1 MKNPFIES
9 STLRQTLFKQVLP
22 LAFLTR
28 ALRVHP
34 GEWKL
39 LAWVTAIQLVTSA
52 SSIMINNVAQATFLK
67 RFGVHALPAVFLGE
81 ALITFFVAGLVSM
94 LMERYRSL
102 RVFTGLLLFYGVSAG
117 LLRMLLVT
125 DARWVYPVLY
135 ILKTQAVSILPILYW
150 DILGDL
156 FTTQQS
162 KRLYTLVTAGG
173 VVGTA
178 AGSLLTRSVAGWI
191 GTENI
196 LLLFTAG
203 MALAALLNTL
213 MDRVAGTSVQPH
225 SPVASTKE
233 KGIYGQMVR
242 DFIACTKQYPLLRY
256 MIILL
261 AIPNMLLP
269 IMDYQFNVL
278 VDHHFVSEAT
288 TLHFFGIYRGISNTV
303 IFLCLLVS
311 SRLITAWGI
320 PTSMLFHP
328 ANYALAFSGIL
339 LRFDILAGVYAKFTT
354 EVLKTVLNNPARSV
368 LYNFFPAHLR
378 SMVRVMLRGGVIRL
392 SDFAGSSLLILV
404 SGTISPRFLSVI
416 AIPLATIWV
425 VTSFRLKR
433 AYPSILVQSLSEQQI
448 DLEPI
453 EDDQLQ
459 MIAGSRQSLDNF
471 RRGLASDDGRVV
483 LNCAQLLI
491 RIRPSGWLDQVL
503 DATPSQEAQIQI
515 QLFSMLRPD
524 DVRGH
529 LADIYARAAAVPSDQ
544 QWIWL
549 DALSRLDPAGS
560 IPFLESHLTH
570 VDPRARIEAY
580 AGLGRCADPGHR
592 EAYRNHVRQLLDGGP
607 DQVRTA
613 VALAGKV
620 GDSVF
625 ENLLVD
631 TLSQSEDPE
640 TVGWALE
647 GLARMGHADLPDL
660 ALALTDHESARVR
673 LKALDT
679 LCTLSDRVP
688 LKPVVAMLKDSD
700 QAVRD
705 RARAFIKEK
714 GAGAADELLLSLAEP
729 SRRQRTEIA
738 RLLQHIG
745 LPGVT
750 LSGFVTAE
758 LKQAY
763 RFLDLARALDTAAG
777 GPEKDLLRAALL
789 EKQADTV
796 DIILHVLGTV
806 VFGERMR
813 VIVRAIGSENKR
825 EREDAVE
832 ALDTVLHGDIRRGL
846 MPLLD
851 EQSLQEILISGRMP
865 VKSWTR
871 ARYSPGE
878 ALSSL
883 LGEPD
888 SVLNALCLEVVQEN
902 PEIMAGVVHP
912 AGLSTVITTANARA
926 EPEADT
932 YFPGPSPAGR
942 TAVSCSLGQRIR
954 HLRAMP
960 LFQGIKIHE
969 LARMVSKAQ
978 LITVDQGEILMHKGG
993 VGNRIY
999 IVCQGSLSADDSP
1012 RSGEWSSGDI
1022 VGELACMDG
1031 AAQLVTVRCETRALL
1046 LSVSCDTFQQILL
1059 QFPVL
1064 ALNLCAVYSRWL
1076 KVYHQRLA
1084 GMDGVASHAGA

>member
-9 STLRQTLFKQVLP
+9 SMSRHTLFQQVLP

-39 LAWVTAIQLVTSA
+39 LAWVTAIQLVMSA

-102 RVFTGLLLFYGVSAG
+102 RVFTGLLIFYGLSAG
-117 LLRMLLVT
+117 LLRTLLGT

-213 MDRVAGTSVQPH
+213 MDRVAGTPVQPH
-225 SPVASTKE
+225 SPVAATKE
-233 KGIYGQMVR
+233 KGTYAKMVR

-288 TLHFFGIYRGISNTV
+288 TLHFFGIYRGVSNSV

-328 ANYALAFSGIL
+328 ANYVLAFSGIL

-392 SDFAGSSLLILV
+392 SDFVGSSLLILV
-404 SGTISPRFLSVI
+404 SGTINPRLLSVI

-425 VTSFRLKR
+425 VTSFRLRR

-453 EDDQLQ
+453 EDDQLK

-491 RIRPSGWLDQVL
+491 RIGPPGWVDQL
-503 DATPSQEAQIQI
+503 LETIPSQDAQIQ
-515 QLFSMLRPD
+515 QRLLSLLRPD
-524 DVRGH
+524 DVRSH
-529 LADIYARAAAVPSDQ
+529 LPVIYARASAVPSDQ
-544 QWIWL
+544 QWMWL
-549 DALSRLDPAGS
+549 DALARLDPAGS
-560 IPFLESHLTH
+560 IPFLESHADH

-580 AGLGRCADPGHR
+580 AGMGRSADPGHR
-592 EAYRNHVRQLLDGGP
+592 QAYRNHVRQLLAGGP

-613 VALAGKV
+613 VALVGKV
-620 GDSVF
+620 GDSTF
-625 ENLLVD
+625 EKLLVD

-640 TVGWALE
+640 T
-647 GLARMGHADLPDL
+647 R
-660 ALALTDHESARVR
+660 R
-673 LKALDT
+673 L
-679 LCTLSDRVP
+679 
-688 LKPVVAMLKDSD
+688 
-700 QAVRD
+700 
-705 RARAFIKEK
+705 
-714 GAGAADELLLSLAEP
+714 G
-729 SRRQRTEIA
+729 
-738 RLLQHIG
+738 IG
-745 LPGVT
+745 GI
-750 LSGFVTAE
+750 
-758 LKQAY
+758 
-763 RFLDLARALDTAAG
+763 
-777 GPEKDLLRAALL
+777 GP
-789 EKQADTV
+789 
-796 DIILHVLGTV
+796 
-806 VFGERMR
+806 
-813 VIVRAIGSENKR
+813 
-825 EREDAVE
+825 
-832 ALDTVLHGDIRRGL
+832 HG
-846 MPLLD
+846 P
-851 EQSLQEILISGRMP
+851 
-865 VKSWTR
+865 
-871 ARYSPGE
+871 
-878 ALSSL
+878 
-883 LGEPD
+883 
-888 SVLNALCLEVVQEN
+888 C
-902 PEIMAGVVHP
+902 
-912 AGLSTVITTANARA
+912 
-926 EPEADT
+926 
-932 YFPGPSPAGR
+932 
-942 TAVSCSLGQRIR
+942 
-954 HLRAMP
+954 
-960 LFQGIKIHE
+960 
-969 LARMVSKAQ
+969 
-978 LITVDQGEILMHKGG
+978 
-993 VGNRIY
+993 
-999 IVCQGSLSADDSP
+999 
-1012 RSGEWSSGDI
+1012 
-1022 VGELACMDG
+1022 
-1031 AAQLVTVRCETRALL
+1031 
-1046 LSVSCDTFQQILL
+1046 
-1059 QFPVL
+1059 
-1064 ALNLCAVYSRWL
+1064 
-1076 KVYHQRLA
+1076 
-1084 GMDGVASHAGA
+1084 

>member
-9 STLRQTLFKQVLP
+9 STSRHTLFQQVLP
-22 LAFLTR
+22 LDFLTR

-39 LAWVTAIQLVTSA
+39 LAWVTAIQLVMSA
-52 SSIMINNVAQATFLK
+52 SSIMINNVAQTTFLK
-67 RFGVHALPAVFLGE
+67 RFGVQALPAVFLGE

-102 RVFTGLLLFYGVSAG
+102 RVFSGLLIFYGVSAG
-117 LLRMLLVT
+117 LLRTLLGA
-125 DARWVYPVLY
+125 DSRWVYPVLY
-135 ILKTQAVSILPILYW
+135 ILKTQAVSILPILFW

-203 MALAALLNTL
+203 MGLAALLNTL
-213 MDRVAGTSVQPH
+213 MDRVAGTPVQPH
-225 SPVASTKE
+225 SPVASAKE
-233 KGIYGQMVR
+233 SGTYGRMVR
-242 DFIACTKQYPLLRY
+242 DFIACTKQYALLRY

-278 VDHHFVSEAT
+278 VDRHFVSEAT
-288 TLHFFGIYRGISNTV
+288 TLHFFGIYRGVSNTV

-311 SRLITAWGI
+311 SRLISAWGI

-328 ANYALAFSGIL
+328 ANYVLAFTGIL

-368 LYNFFPAHLR
+368 LYNFFPAQFR

-404 SGTISPRFLSVI
+404 SGTISPRLLSII
-416 AIPLATIWV
+416 AIPLGIVWV
-425 VTSFRLKR
+425 ATSFRLRR
-433 AYPSILVQSLSEQQI
+433 AYPAILVQSLSEQQI
-448 DLEPI
+448 DLEPM
-453 EDDQLQ
+453 DNDQLQ
-459 MIAGSRQSLDNF
+459 MLAGSRNSLDTV
-471 RRGLASDDGRVV
+471 RQGLSSGDGRMV
-483 LNCAQLLI
+483 LNCAQLLF
-491 RIRPSGWLDQVL
+491 RIRPPGWIDQVL
-503 DATPSQEAQIQI
+503 DAIPLQDAPVQR
-515 QLFSMLRPD
+515 QLLSLLHPD

-529 LADIYARAAAVPSDQ
+529 LPDMVARLSTVPPDR
-544 QWIWL
+544 QWVWL
-549 DALSRLDPAGS
+549 EAMARLDPAGS
-560 IPFLESHLTH
+560 GPFLASHAAH
-570 VDPRARIEAY
+570 GDPRARIEAH
-580 AGLGRCADPGHR
+580 AAMGRSTDPGQR
-592 EAYRNHVRQLLDGGP
+592 QVYRNYVRELLKGDP
-607 DQVRTA
+607 RQVRTA
-613 VALAGKV
+613 VALAGKA
-620 GDSVF
+620 GDGDF
-625 ENLLVD
+625 EKLLVD
-631 TLSQSEDPE
+631 TLSRSGDPE
-640 TVGWALE
+640 IVGWALE
-647 GLARMGHADLPDL
+647 GLARMGHGNLPDL
-660 ALALTDHESARVR
+660 ALALTGHESGRVR

-679 LCTLSDRVP
+679 LCALADRVP
-688 LKPVVAMLKDSD
+688 LKRVVAMLRDPD
-700 QAVRD
+700 QAIRE
-705 RARAFIKEK
+705 RAGAFIKER
-714 GAGAADELLLSLAEP
+714 GAGAADELLLALAEP
-729 SRRQRTEIA
+729 SRRQRSEIA

-745 LPGVT
+745 LPGVA

-763 RFLDLARALDTAAG
+763 RFLDLARALAAAPG
-777 GPEKDLLRAALL
+777 GPAKDLLQAILV

-796 DIILHVLGTV
+796 DKILHALGTV

-813 VIVRAIGSENKR
+813 VIVRALNSINKR

-832 ALDTVLHGDIRRGL
+832 ALDNALHGDIRRGL

-851 EQSLQEILISGRMP
+851 GRFVQEQLITGRVT

-871 ARYSPGE
+871 PPGSPGE
-878 ALSSL
+878 AMVSL
-883 LGEPD
+883 LSEPD
-888 SVLNALCLEVVQEN
+888 PVLQALCLEAAQEN
-902 PEIMAGVVHP
+902 PAIMP
-912 AGLSTVITTANARA
+912 ILDSSPDPLSDVSR
-926 EPEADT
+926 EPEGTQDD
-932 YFPGPSPAGR
+932 SL
-942 TAVSCSLGQRIR
+942 SLGQRIR

-969 LARMVSKAQ
+969 LAEVVGKAQ
-978 LITVDQGEILMHKGG
+978 WITVEQGDFLLREGS
-993 VGNRIY
+993 VGDRIY
-999 IVCQGSLSADDSP
+999 LVCQGSLCSDGCR
-1012 RSGEWSSGDI
+1012 RSGEWSTGDI
-1022 VGELACMDG
+1022 VGELACMDS
-1031 AAQLVTVRCETRALL
+1031 AAQLVTVRCETKARLAAIA
-1046 LSVSCDTFQQILL
+1046 CDTFQQILL

-1064 ALNLCAVYSRWL
+1064 ALNLCASYSQWL
-1076 KVYHQRLA
+1076 KVYHQRLECMNEKSDPVEA
-1084 GMDGVASHAGA
+1084 